1 MRAYKNVVATI
12 NAQLARE
19 AAANGYLS
27 PGTTC
32 TDDDVLAL
40 ARKILDRRIRQGDV
54 LGSPAAVRD
63 YLRVHLAMLEHEEF
77 HALFVDV
84 QNRLICHVPLFRGTL
99 TQTSV
104 YPREVIKSALQCNA
118 AAVLFAHNHP
128 SGTAQPSQDDRA
140 LTTRLRSALDFIGVR
155 VLDHFI
161 VAGASGFSFAESG
174 LL

>member
-1 MRAYKNVVATI
+1 MRAYKNVVASI

-19 AAANGYLS
+19 AAAGYS
-27 PGTTC
+27 GCYVTC
-32 TDDDVLAL
+32 TDEDVLAL
-40 ARKILDRRIRQGDV
+40 ARKILERRIRQGDV
-54 LGSPAAVRD
+54 LNSPAAVRD
-63 YLRVHLAMLEHEEF
+63 YLRVHLGLLEHEEF
-77 HALFVDV
+77 HALFVDT

-104 YPREVIKSALQCNA
+104 YPREVVKSALQCNA

-128 SGTAQPSQDDRA
+128 SGTAHPSQDDRA
-140 LTTRLRSALDFIGVR
+140 LTKRLCTALELIGVR

-161 VAGASGFSFAESG
+161 VAGAVGFSFAESG

>member
-19 AAANGYLS
+19 AAAKGYRS
-27 PGTTC
+27 PATTC

-40 ARKILDRRIRQGDV
+40 ARRILDRRIRQGDV
-54 LGSPAAVRD
+54 LDSPAAVRD
-63 YLRVHLAMLEHEEF
+63 YLRVHLATLEHEEF

-99 TQTSV
+99 TQASV

-128 SGTAQPSQDDRA
+128 SGTSQPSQDDRA
-140 LTTRLRSALDFIGVR
+140 LTTRLRSALDMIGVR

-161 VAGASGFSFAESG
+161 VAGACGYSFAESG